1 MIYLGK
7 GKIESSNKMAD
18 GLLFSLEAIWH
29 SEAVN
34 INELPLLP
42 GEKTSEQHP
51 AAGTCLK

>member
-29 SEAVN
+29 FEAVN